1 MCEAKPHVLL
11 DVLWK
16 HLPGRRVSGWAETAR
31 AWARTRLSSAP
42 RVPSSPLFRSRRNN
56 QIKQEAPIS
65 KSRLP
70 SPRNQDSDWGRGLL
84 FPPLSLSFFASL
96 TTLPTSSRVPRLSE
110 RPDHYCFFFL
120 SQTLEDLVS
129 SQSANHLGEITF
141 ICFKVYLFSVHTLTY
156 ATMRV

>member
-1 MCEAKPHVLL
+1 MCEAEPHVLL

-16 HLPGRRVSGWAETAR
+16 HLLGQRVSGWGEKAR
-31 AWARTRLSSAP
+31 ARARARLSSAP
-42 RVPSSPLFRSRRNN
+42 RVLSNPLFRSCRNN
-56 QIKQEAPIS
+56 QIKQDVPIS

-70 SPRNQDSDWGRGLL
+70 SPRNQDSDWGWGLL
-84 FPPLSLSFFASL
+84 FPPLSLTFFASH

-110 RPDHYCFFFL
+110 RPEHYCFLFL
-120 SQTLEDLVS
+120 SQTVEDLVS
-129 SQSANHLGEITF
+129 SQSANHLEEIAF